1 MTNHGACHCQ
11 ELATKQSFAHYGV
24 TSLQGDCFAS
34 LATTG
39 VNRMSISK
47 DYRKELRDAA
57 ASGRIRLALARAIK
71 SYRVNTNN
79 ALKKFPHT
87 IKMAEEVRLIKE
99 KAIQQMEELAKKA
112 GQNVEENHGKYYIAK
127 TAAEALNIIG
137 ALVGAGK
144 LVVKAKSMTTEE
156 VELREHIERA
166 GNEVYETD
174 LGEFIMQKLGQRPMH
189 ILSPAVHVPRE
200 DVARLFSEITGQE
213 LPPDI
218 DKLVATARELL
229 REKFFQA
236 DVGISSANVVAADT
250 GTLFLIEN
258 EGNIRLA
265 TGAPPVHIALVGME
279 KLVPTLEEAFKV
291 SQVTWRYANYTVPS
305 YVSMISGPSKT
316 GDIEKVITYGVHG
329 PREFHVIFLDD
340 GRTRLAKD
348 PVLRQALYC
357 LRCGG
362 CLYECPVFGLTA
374 GYFGDKYFAGIGA
387 VWAKEVT
394 KNLEK
399 ASSMAYTCL
408 TCGRCKVRCPMKI
421 DVPEMILELRR
432 SMAEG

>member
-1 MTNHGACHCQ
+1 
-11 ELATKQSFAHYGV
+11 
-24 TSLQGDCFAS
+24 
-34 LATTG
+34 
-39 VNRMSISK
+39 MSISK

-57 ASGRIRLALARAIK
+57 GSGRIRLALARAIK

-87 IKMAEEVRLIKE
+87 VKMAEDVRLIKE
-99 KAIQQMEELAKKA
+99 NAVQHMAALAEKA
-112 GQNVEENHGKYYIAK
+112 GQNIEENKGKYYIAR
-127 TAAEALNIIG
+127 TAEEALNIIG
-137 ALVGAGK
+137 VLVGAGK
-144 LVVKAKSMTTEE
+144 LVVKAKSMTAEE
-156 VELREHIERA
+156 VELREHLEKA

-174 LGEFIMQKLGQRPMH
+174 LGEFIIQKLGQRPMH
-189 ILSPAVHVPRE
+189 ILSPAIHVPRE
-200 DVARLFSEITGQE
+200 DVARLFSEITGQA
-213 LPPDI
+213 LTADI

-229 REKFFQA
+229 REKFFKA

-265 TGAPPVHIALVGME
+265 TGAPPMHIALVGLE
-279 KLVPTLEEAFKV
+279 KLVPTLEDAFKV
-291 SQVTWRYANYTVPS
+291 SEVTWRYANYTVPS

-316 GDIEKVITYGVHG
+316 GDIEKVTTYGVHG
-329 PREFHVIFLDD
+329 PKEFHVIFLDD
-340 GRTRLAKD
+340 GRTQLAKD

-394 KNLEK
+394 KNMEK

-408 TCGRCKVRCPMKI
+408 TCGRCKVRCPVKI
-421 DVPEMILELRR
+421 DVPEMILAMRR
-432 SMAEG
+432 SLAEG